1 MYKRQGQETLD
12 TLINTH
18 FPQATDKIKKKYS
31 SQNSFSRSYILSK
44 NEDWIS
50 IDLIREAMA
59 IFQSKKSP
67 GPDGFKP
74 VIFEYLPEKFLN
86 HLAIKWKETKV
97 IFMPKPGKKL

>member
-1 MYKRQGQETLD
+1 MVKLTNIIQKKRRNKINTFIKDNGGSTNPGQETLD

-18 FPQATDKIKKKYS
+18 FPQATEKIKKKYS

-67 GPDGFKP
+67 GPDGIKP
-74 VIFEYLPEKFLN
+74 IIF
-86 HLAIKWKETKV
+86 
-97 IFMPKPGKKL
+97 